1 MANKV
6 TIVVEVY
13 QLRFVHESSSKG
25 GALSNV
31 SAATAEGILICIFK
45 LFPDSFQALSRML
58 GRINHYRKACTGT
71 FEFCLYFEEA
81 GFYSILVVGV
91 KTKKKN

>member
-6 TIVVEVY
+6 TIVVEAY

-58 GRINHYRKACTGT
+58 GRINHYR
-71 FEFCLYFEEA
+71 EA
-81 GFYSILVVGV
+81 LPCIGALSLVSTLKRPDYATLVVGV
-91 KTKKKN
+91 KTKK

>member
-45 LFPDSFQALSRML
+45 LFCRFFSGSQSDVR
-58 GRINHYRKACTGT
+58 
-71 FEFCLYFEEA
+71 ED
-81 GFYSILVVGV
+81 
-91 KTKKKN
+91 